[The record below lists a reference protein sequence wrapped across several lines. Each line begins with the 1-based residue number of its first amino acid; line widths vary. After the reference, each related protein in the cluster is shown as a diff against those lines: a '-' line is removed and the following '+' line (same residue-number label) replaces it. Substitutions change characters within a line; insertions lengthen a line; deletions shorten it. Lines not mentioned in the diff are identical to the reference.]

1 MLIFFARSIILLTKN
16 LKCLD
21 EMTKGPPNG
30 EIRDPFVKERYKFL
44 MQEVM

>member
-21 EMTKGPPNG
+21 EMTTGPPNCA
-30 EIRDPFVKERYKFL
+30 IRDPVVKEHYKFL